1 MHVVDACMNPFMSL
15 RSYDIDA
22 AFADLILPREIKEK
36 IQDLA
41 HSICR
46 AHSQSM
52 SFSPILFCG
61 PDGKRMAAMTL
72 AKALR
77 MDYAQVCGQD
87 VITTGVEGVSQ
98 IQTLFSWANLSS
110 RGVLLFIDKVEV
122 FLSTDTTTSGEN
134 ALSAFLSNMCR
145 RRNVLLV
152 LATNQ

>member
-15 RSYDIDA
+15 RSNDIDA

-52 SFSPILFCG
+52 SFSPILFYG
-61 PDGKRMAAMTL
+61 PDGKSMAAMTL
-72 AKALR
+72 AKALC

-87 VITTGVEGVSQ
+87 VITTGEEGVSQ

-110 RGVLLFIDKVEV
+110 KGVLLFIDKVEV
-122 FLSTDTTTSGEN
+122 FLSIDTTTGDKN